1 MKKDLEYI
9 KDFLKDD
16 NKQMVIATYGE
27 HPWIATVY
35 FSFDQDLNLYFLSD
49 PDTIHCQ
56 HIMNNPNVAV
66 AIAKSPQNPSS
77 KKKGLQIFGIAEQL
91 VEVSQIKHALDL
103 WRSTLGVTSDKYTYE
118 GMIKNEISGRMFKVV
133 PKKIKFFNEEIW
145 DDGEEFVIEL

>member
-91 VEVSQIKHALDL
+91 VEVSQIKHALDM

-118 GMIKNEISGRMFKVV
+118 GMIKNETSGRMFKVV

-145 DDGEEFVIEL
+145 DDGKEFVIEL